1 MFVNGNVISHCS
13 SCCFLIVIDE
23 KLSSFVF
30 FQVVSVQQNYVRP
43 ALEDIGEN
51 ILTEECRI
59 QTGLDEDAIRN
70 AQPLEQVL
78 DEVSSDLSVLL
89 NECCN

>member
-1 MFVNGNVISHCS
+1 MI
-13 SCCFLIVIDE
+13 L
-23 KLSSFVF
+23 LL
-30 FQVVSVQQNYVRP
+30 QVVALQQHYVRP

-78 DEVSSDLSVLL
+78 DEVGTIKGCLANTLTVKSLK
-89 NECCN
+89 C